1 MRTGACVHKRVCV
14 DARSAHV
21 GVQVLMAA
29 RRARL
34 WPGWPF
40 YDTLHQGIAKCMP
53 PGWVC
58 TFVPAIV
65 GSSSIPEEE
74 WDKAMA
80 ALGVPKTRGTAL
92 RAEMMRV
99 MLDGQDSM
107 LRGYRAQL
115 AEA

>member
-1 MRTGACVHKRVCV
+1 MEEYWQKGKEAVEAQYA
-14 DARSAHV
+14 D
-21 GVQVLMAA
+21 
-29 RRARL
+29 
-34 WPGWPF
+34 
-40 YDTLHQGIAKCMP
+40 LHQGMVTCMP

-58 TFVPAIV
+58 TFVPVVV

-107 LRGYRAQL
+107 LCGYRAQL
-115 AEA
+115 TET